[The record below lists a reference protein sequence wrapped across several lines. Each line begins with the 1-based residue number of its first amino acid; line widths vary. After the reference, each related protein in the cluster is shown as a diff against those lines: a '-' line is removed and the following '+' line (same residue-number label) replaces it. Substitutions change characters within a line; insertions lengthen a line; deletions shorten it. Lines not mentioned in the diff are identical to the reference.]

1 MGLPCRVRVNY
12 RGYAVAVHRRLCYPH
27 VTSAAVVYGG
37 RGYWT
42 NGQRTCL
49 TRSRKTLR
57 LLQHTYSTFTRKATP
72 GRGRRPCPLFPGRL
86 HGTHHATH
94 MGHGPGQ
101 GPVQMPCL
109 NRNAPPSHRV
119 PPPPRAHTHT
129 PAFDGGRD
137 GPPRAP

>member
-1 MGLPCRVRVNY
+1 MGLPCRPRVDY
-12 RGYAVAVHRRLCYPH
+12 RGYAVAVHRRLCYPPG
-27 VTSAAVVYGG
+27 TSAAVVYYGG

-42 NGQRTCL
+42 NGQRICL
-49 TRSRKTLR
+49 TRSRRTLR

-72 GRGRRPCPLFPGRL
+72 GRGRRSCPLFPGRP

-119 PPPPRAHTHT
+119 PPPLPARTHIHRLLT
-129 PAFDGGRD
+129 LWIVG
-137 GPPRAP
+137 